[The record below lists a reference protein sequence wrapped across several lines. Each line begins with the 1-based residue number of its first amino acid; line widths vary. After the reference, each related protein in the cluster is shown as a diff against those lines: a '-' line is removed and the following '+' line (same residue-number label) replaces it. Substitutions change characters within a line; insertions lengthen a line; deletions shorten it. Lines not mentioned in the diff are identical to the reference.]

1 VSARP
6 DDAYA
11 VLVRRALVPTALV
24 GAAATVAGFAAE
36 GPRAGLGALVG
47 TALVCLFFFTT
58 LLLMRLTAPMAP
70 KLTLGV
76 ALLAY
81 WVKASV
87 LGMFLLASP
96 LLTWFDPLWF
106 GAVVI
111 AGTVC
116 WMVLHVRGLWTARV
130 LLVEPDPPLGR
141 RAS

>member
-1 VSARP
+1 MSARP

-24 GAAATVAGFAAE
+24 GLVATAAGFGIE
-36 GPRAGLGALVG
+36 GSRAGLGALVG

-58 LLLMRLTAPMAP
+58 LLLMRLTAAMPP

-87 LGMFLLASP
+87 LGMILLASP
-96 LLTWFDPLWF
+96 LLTWFDPVWF

-116 WMVLHVRGLWTARV
+116 WMVLHVRGLWTARIP
-130 LLVEPDPPLGR
+130 LVEPDPPLRR